1 MSLLQVDW
9 SAYLL
14 TAAILGIAVLLAFL
28 AHFLIFSALKRG
40 ADRTRSVVD
49 DSLVARAR
57 GPAFVLLPLVAILI
71 VLPSF
76 TLPEGLLEG
85 VRHFVALGMIAATA
99 WLAVNLTAVFDDFI
113 SSKFKIDVR
122 DNLFARRVHTRTRLL
137 RRIAVI
143 AILIVAASAMLM
155 TFPGIRHIGIS
166 LFASAGVAGL
176 IAGMA
181 ARPVL
186 SNIIAGIQIAMT
198 ETIRIDDVVVL
209 EKEWGRIEE
218 IGTTNVVVRLWD
230 LRHLVVP
237 LSYFIEHPFENWTHK
252 TADILATVFLYTD
265 YSVPVEDIR
274 AELYR
279 LLQTSEMWDG
289 KTWSLQVTNATERS
303 MELRALMSAPDSATA
318 WNLRCHIRE
327 KLIWFL
333 QARYPQSLPRIRAE
347 FPERPQG

>member
-1 MSLLQVDW
+1 
-9 SAYLL
+9 
-14 TAAILGIAVLLAFL
+14 
-28 AHFLIFSALKRG
+28 
-40 ADRTRSVVD
+40 
-49 DSLVARAR
+49 
-57 GPAFVLLPLVAILI
+57 
-71 VLPSF
+71 
-76 TLPEGLLEG
+76 
-85 VRHFVALGMIAATA
+85 MIAATA
-99 WLAVNLTAVFDDFI
+99 WLAINLTAVLDDFI
-113 SSKFKIDVR
+113 SSKFKIDVS
-122 DNLFARRVHTRTRLL
+122 DNLMARRVHTRTLML
-137 RRIAVI
+137 RRIVSI
-143 AILIVAASAMLM
+143 AILIVAASAMIM

-198 ETIRIDDVVVL
+198 ETIRIDDVVVI

-237 LSYFIEHPFENWTHK
+237 LSYFIERPFENWTHK

-265 YSVPVEDIR
+265 YSIPADDIR
-274 AELYR
+274 TEFHR
-279 LLQTSEMWDG
+279 LLQASEMWDG

-333 QARYPQSLPRIRAE
+333 QAHYPQGLPRIRAE
-347 FPERPQG
+347 FPEKLKAEGNTLNREDSKDARKSGIEADSNKK

>member
-1 MSLLQVDW
+1 
-9 SAYLL
+9 
-14 TAAILGIAVLLAFL
+14 
-28 AHFLIFSALKRG
+28 
-40 ADRTRSVVD
+40 
-49 DSLVARAR
+49 
-57 GPAFVLLPLVAILI
+57 
-71 VLPSF
+71 
-76 TLPEGLLEG
+76 
-85 VRHFVALGMIAATA
+85 MIAATA
-99 WLAVNLTAVFDDFI
+99 WLAINLTAVFDDFI
-113 SSKFKIDVR
+113 SSKFKIDVS
-122 DNLFARRVHTRTRLL
+122 DNLLARRVHTRTRVLQ
-137 RRIAVI
+137 RVASIT
-143 AILIVAASAMLM
+143 ILIVAASAILM
-155 TFPGIRHIGIS
+155 TFPSIRHIGIS

-176 IAGMA
+176 IVGMA

-198 ETIRIDDVVVL
+198 ETIRIDDVVVI

-218 IGTTNVVVRLWD
+218 IGATNVVVRLWD

-237 LSYFIEHPFENWTHK
+237 LSYFIERPFENWTHK

-274 AELYR
+274 TEFYR

-289 KTWSLQVTNATERS
+289 KAWSLQVTNTTERS

-347 FPERPQG
+347 LPEKLKTDGNTLNREDAKDARKSGSEADSNKK